1 MNDKQKVGIQG
12 IKAAFHDL
20 AARKYFTGSDLSLFE
35 FGSFEKLA
43 ISLKQGKIDY
53 AIMAIENSIAGSLLP
68 NYSLIGKY
76 QLKIVGEI
84 YQRIELH
91 LMALPGTKIDDLRY
105 VMSHPMALMQSREF
119 LDNYPLIEAVEIKDT
134 AESAFTIAEKNLLQY
149 GAIASELAATQYGLE
164 ILARNIESY
173 KKNYTRFLILAN
185 HQVPSIKAD
194 KSSISFVLPDQPGSL
209 AKILSRLAAHS
220 INLTKIQSIPIPGEP
235 NQYSFLT
242 DLVWDNYDT
251 YLEVMKQLSSEYQ
264 VKVFGEYIKAKI
276 PYHEN

>member
-43 ISLKQGKIDY
+43 KSLKQGKIDY

-84 YQRIELH
+84 YLRIELH

-105 VMSHPMALMQSREF
+105 VMSHPMALLQSREF
-119 LDNYPLIEAVEIKDT
+119 LNNYPLIEAVEIKDT

-185 HQVPSIKAD
+185 HGVPSLKAD

-235 NQYSFLT
+235 NQYSFLI

>member
-20 AARKYFTGSDLSLFE
+20 AARKYFTGSDLSLIE

-43 ISLKQGKIDY
+43 KSLKQSEIDY

-68 NYSLIGKY
+68 NYSLIEKY
-76 QLKIVGEI
+76 QLKIIGEI
-84 YQRIELH
+84 YLRIELH
-91 LMALPGTKIDDLRY
+91 LMALPNTRIDDLRF
-105 VMSHPMALMQSREF
+105 VMSHPMALLQSHEF
-119 LDNYPLIEAVEIKDT
+119 LSKYPLLEAIEINDT
-134 AESAFTIAEKNLLQY
+134 AESAMTISEKNLLQH
-149 GAIASELAATQYGLE
+149 GAIASELAANQYGLE

-173 KKNYTRFLILAN
+173 KKNYTRFLILSN
-185 HQVPSIKAD
+185 HEVPSIKAN
-194 KSSISFVLPDQPGSL
+194 KSSISFILPHQPGSL
-209 AKILSRLAAHS
+209 AKILNLLADHS

-242 DLVWDNYDT
+242 DLVWDDYDA
-251 YLEVMKQLSSEYQ
+251 YQEVMKQLSSEYH

-276 PYHEN
+276 PNHEN